1 MKPKLTVQTTVKC
14 GGERHVVGLKNGA
27 FYTQC
32 PARTS
37 REEGDFSRC
46 AQIYWSWVK
55 AISPCSVPY
64 WVHWDPLPL
73 GRSQI
78 PGKLKRVLPKENPY
92 GYRQRQVR
100 LPTGEW
106 RARGEKRT
114 PGWKATST
122 SWNRGGYYS
131 RSDRWQQLCRNLDC
145 AQGIRIPQHWGPDYR
160 SYYYLLR
167 ELGRVP
173 LVSEG
178 RGWFSDSPLEKV
190 ALIPEKILRL
200 DSKRRILGT
209 LEGTFVLFASGRTR
223 KLHPIGGK
231 C

>member
-1 MKPKLTVQTTVKC
+1 MKPRLTVQTTVKC
-14 GGERHVVGLKNGA
+14 GNERHVVGLKNGG

-32 PARTS
+32 PPQTS
-37 REEGDFSRC
+37 REDGDFSHC

-92 GYRQRQVR
+92 GYRQCQVR

-106 RARGEKRT
+106 RARGQKRT
-114 PGWKATST
+114 PGWKST
-122 SWNRGGYYS
+122 SGIGGGYYS
-131 RSDRWQQLCRNLDC
+131 RSNRWQRLCRNLDC
-145 AQGIRIPQHWGPDYR
+145 AEDIHIPQQWDQNFR

-173 LVSEG
+173 LLCGKGGYWGPGIE
-178 RGWFSDSPLEKV
+178 RV
-190 ALIPEKILRL
+190 ALVPTKILRL
-200 DSKRRILGT
+200 DSKRRILVT
-209 LEGTFVLFASGRTR
+209 DEGTFVLFASGRTR
-223 KLHPIGGK
+223 KLHPIGGE
-231 C
+231 